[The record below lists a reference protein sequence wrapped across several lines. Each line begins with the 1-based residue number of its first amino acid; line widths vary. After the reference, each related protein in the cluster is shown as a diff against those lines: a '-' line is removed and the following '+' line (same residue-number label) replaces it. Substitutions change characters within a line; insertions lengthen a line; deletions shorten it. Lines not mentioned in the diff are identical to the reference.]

1 MRRIINLKIRILVCA
16 FCTPLF
22 TNQQQK
28 SSSRA
33 NKRYSAKTKNVF
45 VSSFKNWRA
54 QLLFFPFGSYIEKN
68 EK

>member
-1 MRRIINLKIRILVCA
+1 MWRIINLKIRILVCA
-16 FCTPLF
+16 FFTPLS

-28 SSSRA
+28 YSCRA
-33 NKRYSAKTKNVF
+33 NKKYSAKTKNVF

>member
-45 VSSFKNWRA
+45 VSSFKN
-54 QLLFFPFGSYIEKN
+54 
-68 EK
+68 